1 MGLLRDIR
9 YGKTTIRVYS
19 QMRTGATIGGPLFVL
34 MGIVELFG
42 FGATSFQ
49 GKVLTGVGRIVSDVL
64 FVVIGLLLCYLRL
77 TILRDR
83 RSYDK
88 SKS

>member
-9 YGKTTIRVYS
+9 YGKSTVRVYN
-19 QMRTGATIGGPLFVL
+19 QMRTGATIAGPLFVL
-34 MGIVELFG
+34 MGFGGLFG

-49 GKVLTGVGRIVSDVL
+49 GKVLTGFGCMILDVL